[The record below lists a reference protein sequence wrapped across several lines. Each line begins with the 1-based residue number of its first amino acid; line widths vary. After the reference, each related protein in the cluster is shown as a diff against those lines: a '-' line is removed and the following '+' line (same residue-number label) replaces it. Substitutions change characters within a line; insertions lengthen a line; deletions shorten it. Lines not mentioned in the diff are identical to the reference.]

1 MPYDQPQTMTFS
13 VGLHDFGAGSEALSF
28 KGPSGKQGRVVD
40 VICSATETFTATTTE
55 AIIELGSTAGGAEYV
70 NFGLGTLADTD
81 TARASDT
88 DGDIVSEG
96 LPADTQVEVTL
107 NAPTGG
113 TPAGIAMVQ
122 VITEWW

>member
-1 MPYDQPQTMTFS
+1 MPYDNPQMATFS
-13 VGLHDFGAGSEALSF
+13 FGPHDFGAGSEALSF
-28 KGPSGKQGRVVD
+28 KGPKGKQGRVVD
-40 VICSATETFTATTTE
+40 VVCSASETFTADTTE

-88 DGDIVSEG
+88 DGDIVDDA
-96 LPADTQVEVTL
+96 LPADAQVEVTL

-113 TPAGIAMVQ
+113 TPLRS
-122 VITEWW
+122 